1 MTRHLLAVWGMAFF
15 LAVMA
20 GMNAW
25 NCWLLWREKQVK
37 GISPLTVLFRS
48 GANVWQVWFL
58 FQLGQWA
65 AFGAAVPATG
75 LNLAWVLMAFY
86 YQRWPSGC
94 QYPLMPKDREAR
106 YQALFA
112 GAPPELLPSNVAKT
126 IARGPTSV
134 TP

>member
-1 MTRHLLAVWGMAFF
+1 VTEHLLAVWGMAFF

-25 NCWLLWREKQVK
+25 NCWLLWHEKQVK

-65 AFGAAVPATG
+65 AFSAAVPATG

-86 YQRWPSGC
+86 YQYWPGGC
-94 QYPLMPKDREAR
+94 QYIVDAERLTGKIRR
-106 YQALFA
+106 IF
-112 GAPPELLPSNVAKT
+112 
-126 IARGPTSV
+126 RGSSTRTASV
-134 TP
+134 

>member
-1 MTRHLLAVWGMAFF
+1 MTGHLLAVWGMTFF

-20 GMNAW
+20 GMNGW
-25 NCWLLWREKQVK
+25 NCWVLWREKQVK

-48 GANVWQVWFL
+48 GANIWQVWFL

-86 YQRWPSGC
+86 YQRWPRDLRGGGLRKRATAPFVLESA
-94 QYPLMPKDREAR
+94 DRVR
-106 YQALFA
+106 LCRCLHY
-112 GAPPELLPSNVAKT
+112 GAS
-126 IARGPTSV
+126 PTS
-134 TP
+134 